1 MLHGFAEPPQ
11 IRGKAIVWLDVPWC
25 RDDPRTAETGPAQGR
40 PRYTND
46 AEAAALARFLASLRR
61 EVPGAAELAVLSPYN
76 QQASLLRR
84 RMRKAALPEGLEL
97 KPALNARP
105 GAPGGASGVH
115 TVDSFQ
121 GNQADVIAVSLVRN
135 NLHDPGHG
143 LGFLD
148 DASRLNVLLSRAERL
163 LVLVGSWDFFQEQ
176 VRTVELDDAANPLW
190 HLKRI
195 VADLGDWF
203 GSGRAVRLGADL
215 GGLVMIVLLPVS
227 RFRVPY
233 DLARGKPYSRL
244 EHMVLNA
251 VADGGATLR
260 SLADAFRVHDRLL
273 VEAVV
278 TLVNA
283 GWVAVQG
290 GPQASFVLTGAG
302 HAAASGDREPV
313 SVIVET
319 PAPASW

>member
-1 MLHGFAEPPQ
+1 MHPDIGELISRAYYGDRLVNRTVQDGRPIARVLHGFAEPLD

-25 RDDPRTAETGPAQGR
+25 RDDPRAAETGPAQGR

-46 AEAAALARFLASLRR
+46 AEATALANFLASLRR
-61 EVPGAAELAVLSPYN
+61 EAPGAAELAVLSPYN

-84 RMRKAALPEGLEL
+84 RMRKAALPEGIEL
-97 KPALNARP
+97 KPTLNARP

-176 VRTVELDDAANPLW
+176 VRTVELDDTANPLW
-190 HLKRI
+190 HLKQI
-195 VADLGDWF
+195 VTDLTDWF
-203 GSGRAVRLGADL
+203 ASGRAVRLPADL
-215 GGLVMIVLLPVS
+215 GGLS
-227 RFRVPY
+227 
-233 DLARGKPYSRL
+233 
-244 EHMVLNA
+244 
-251 VADGGATLR
+251 
-260 SLADAFRVHDRLL
+260 
-273 VEAVV
+273 
-278 TLVNA
+278 
-283 GWVAVQG
+283 
-290 GPQASFVLTGAG
+290 
-302 HAAASGDREPV
+302 
-313 SVIVET
+313 
-319 PAPASW
+319 